1 MTIKQILMV
10 ITIFLIAYPIYL
22 WITYIDET
30 VTSGS
35 AYGFDIGSSKSV
47 AYENLNPAFNKIKN
61 SNDRIFFILKVDSG
75 MEESLATKR
84 DFDVMVESRF
94 HDVGLEKFQ
103 GNDNWHFYVNGSVFD
118 TLKLEFCDE
127 KLCRIHRHRKNF
139 EIP

>member
-1 MTIKQILMV
+1 MTIKGIIIFSMIL
-10 ITIFLIAYPIYL
+10 LIAYPIYL
-22 WITYIDET
+22 WVTYIDET
-30 VTSGS
+30 VTSGY

-47 AYENLNPAFNKIKN
+47 AYGKLNSAFSKIKK
-61 SNDRIFFILKVDSG
+61 SNDRVFFILKVDSS

-94 HDVGLEKFQ
+94 HDIGLTKFEE
-103 GNDNWHFYVNGSVFD
+103 NDNWHFYINGSIFD
-118 TLKLEFCDE
+118 TLKLEFCDG